1 MSKKPQSVKK
11 TIEDDISSGFL
22 LRYFKAGVHKRKAK
36 IIISISIIIINLLM
50 LFQDW
55 IQLRL
60 VPLYVWRICQ
70 CS

>member
-36 IIISISIIIINLLM
+36 IIISIIIINLLM
-50 LFQDW
+50 
-55 IQLRL
+55 
-60 VPLYVWRICQ
+60 
-70 CS
+70 

>member
-36 IIISISIIIINLLM
+36 IIISIIIIIINLLM
-50 LFQDW
+50 LFQD
-55 IQLRL
+55 
-60 VPLYVWRICQ
+60 
-70 CS
+70 